1 MAYILW
7 FIIPA
12 AIPVKNLIVVY
23 ILNMALF
30 QQNSTVVQMTSLVF
44 LVMRIIIPF
53 ALPILVSNIVEKA
66 ELDPSAESIT
76 KITKMPWII
85 AFVLTNFASVAISVY
100 HMINQNFN
108 YIWISQ
114 TANFIFF
121 TFNSTILMLIVN
133 LVCNDLI
140 EYVSTLENI
149 QEVDIL
155 IEKSI
160 TAVKKLQRVQK
171 GFSPFLFFLLPYMFT
186 YCIFYTYFIC
196 DVLLKNPERVEGL
209 IPMIPFTISCLVF
222 LYYIFSFCD
231 DSCLA
236 LSSISNKLR
245 WD

>member
-12 AIPVKNLIVVY
+12 AIPVKTLMFDF

-53 ALPILVSNIVEKA
+53 ASPILVSNIIKKA
-66 ELDPSAESIT
+66 KLEPSAKS
-76 KITKMPWII
+76 ITKMPWII
-85 AFVLTNFASVAISVY
+85 AFVLTNFATIAISVY

-108 YIWISQ
+108 YVWISQ
-114 TANFIFF
+114 TAINISF
-121 TFNSTILMLIVN
+121 TCNSTILMLIVN

-155 IEKSI
+155 IEKSF

-186 YCIFYTYFIC
+186 FCIFYTYFIC
-196 DVLLKNPERVEGL
+196 TGLLKNPEHVEGL
-209 IPMIPFTISCLVF
+209 IPLIPFTLSCLVF
-222 LYYIFSFCD
+222 LCYIFSFCD
-231 DSCLA
+231 ESCLA
-236 LSSISNKLR
+236 LSSISDKLR
-245 WD
+245 